1 MGTVINKSLVLNYG
15 WIYCLKLNKGI
26 FGHKLLQEEYTEE
39 GMYVGFLSEVYSK
52 RYTNREY
59 TYSHNVLVLPEY
71 SGTNGAKTPLFCY
84 VSMEAVSSQTL
95 PGNDLSIRWQI

>member
-1 MGTVINKSLVLNYG
+1 MGAVINKSLVLNYG
-15 WIYCLKLNKGI
+15 WIYYLKLNKGK

-71 SGTNGAKTPLFCY
+71 SGTNGAKNSPILLCING
-84 VSMEAVSSQTL
+84 SSEFA
-95 PGNDLSIRWQI
+95 DAAWQ